1 MSRTQTRQQVMFTV
15 FLGATMAYLK
25 HYAIISRTYQELIR
39 MKTFKIILVIAIM
52 ILGIFLWSNL
62 GSKDRVVNMATY
74 PYYESEQTVTGE
86 TYYNGQFYD
95 VVQTITV
102 TTHLRAKQSTKLNRY
117 ELKFLDK

>member
-1 MSRTQTRQQVMFTV
+1 
-15 FLGATMAYLK
+15 
-25 HYAIISRTYQELIR
+25 
-39 MKTFKIILVIAIM
+39 M